1 MADQT
6 VSDMADQCE
15 LDGEEGKGVVMRLPT
30 SRTEAVQQ
38 HRRAGRYPKAIGRI
52 GEARAKR
59 DLAAS
64 QDDQERRKE
73 VELLKRCWQNAVA
86 YREHIEGKLH
96 ALGAKPPIGEK
107 SYL

>member
-6 VSDMADQCE
+6 VAETNDMSAE
-15 LDGEEGKGVVMRLPT
+15 RTGVVIQLPT
-30 SRTEAVQQ
+30 SRAEAVQQ
-38 HRRAGRYPKAIGRI
+38 QRRGGRWPKAIGRI

-73 VELLKRCWQNAVA
+73 VELLKRCWHNAVA
-86 YREHIEGKLH
+86 YREHLEGKLH

-107 SYL
+107 SNF